1 MLYLANIFAKYNKEA
16 EGYDLTTV
24 GKASII
30 VLMILALVV
39 AAYFIGKRDIKIS
52 TKQLTVSAVLIAL
65 AFVASNMKLF
75 KMPMG
80 GSITLFSMMFVCLIG
95 YWYGIRA
102 GILAGVTYGLL
113 QLIVDPYIVTLPQLL
128 TDYPLAFGA
137 LGLSGVGHHIDK
149 KTESTVF
156 EFGGLQIGYILGV
169 LGRYA
174 FSVISGVVFFADW
187 APEGQS
193 PLVYSL
199 TYNISYLGVEGII
212 TLILISLAP
221 VSQAIRLAGRI
232 VASREDKEDKKKAR
246 KQATFGAII
255 LFIVLVVGLAIANF

>member
-1 MLYLANIFAKYNKEA
+1 MFYLANIFAKYNKDA
-16 EGYDLTTV
+16 GSYDLTTLS
-24 GKASII
+24 KALII
-30 VLMILALVV
+30 ALMLVALFV

-52 TKQLTVSAVLIAL
+52 TKLLTISAVLIAL

-80 GSITLFSMMFVCLIG
+80 GSITLFSMMFICLIG
-95 YWYGIRA
+95 YWYGIGA

-137 LGLSGVGHHIDK
+137 LGLSGIGHHIDK
-149 KTESTVF
+149 KTESGVF

-169 LGRYA
+169 IGRYA
-174 FSVISGVVFFADW
+174 FSVISGVVFFAEW

-212 TLILISLAP
+212 TLVLISLAP
-221 VSQAIRLAGRI
+221 VSQALRIAGR
-232 VASREDKEDKKKAR
+232 VVMSREEKEKEKNKKNAVR
-246 KQATFGAII
+246 GLVILGA
-255 LFIVLVVGLAIANF
+255 VLVIGLGIALIR

>member
-1 MLYLANIFAKYNKEA
+1 MLYLANIFAKYNKGA
-16 EGYDLTTV
+16 ESYDLTMLS
-24 GKASII
+24 KALII
-30 VLMILALVV
+30 ALMLVALFV

-102 GILAGVTYGLL
+102 GILAGATYGLL
-113 QLIVDPYIVTLPQLL
+113 QLIIDPYIVTLPQLL

-137 LGLSGVGHHIDK
+137 LGLSGIGHHIDK
-149 KTESTVF
+149 KTESSVF

-187 APEGQS
+187 APKGQS

>member
-30 VLMILALVV
+30 VLMIIALVV

-137 LGLSGVGHHIDK
+137 LGLSGIGHHIDK